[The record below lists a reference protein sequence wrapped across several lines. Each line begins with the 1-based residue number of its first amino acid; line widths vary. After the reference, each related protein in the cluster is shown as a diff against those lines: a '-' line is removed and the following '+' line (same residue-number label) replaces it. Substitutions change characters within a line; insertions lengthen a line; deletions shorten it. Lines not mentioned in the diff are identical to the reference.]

1 MTTTH
6 SMDATLEC
14 SALLMTG
21 TATLTTLPSRA
32 DMNVPTPTAASTH
45 QAPGGTVA
53 GVAGGAG
60 LWSSGEFVNGGF
72 LTPIPSTATLPD
84 YHQHYHQEYAW
95 KHDLPCQRHS
105 RR

>member
-45 QAPGGTVA
+45 QALRGTGA
-53 GVAGGAG
+53 GAAGGAG
-60 LWSSGEFVNGGF
+60 LGSSLEFVNGLPLSRGRRRCQVEQQQR
-72 LTPIPSTATLPD
+72 LECHVDPPSRTREGGSTW
-84 YHQHYHQEYAW
+84 H
-95 KHDLPCQRHS
+95 
-105 RR
+105 